1 MMVVS
6 KMETATENKLVIA
19 KKAITTYVI
28 PRADKKLTQQSVQ
41 AYANDIC
48 RE

>member
-19 KKAITTYVI
+19 KKAITTYVV
-28 PRADKKLTQQSVQ
+28 PCEDKKLTQQSVQ